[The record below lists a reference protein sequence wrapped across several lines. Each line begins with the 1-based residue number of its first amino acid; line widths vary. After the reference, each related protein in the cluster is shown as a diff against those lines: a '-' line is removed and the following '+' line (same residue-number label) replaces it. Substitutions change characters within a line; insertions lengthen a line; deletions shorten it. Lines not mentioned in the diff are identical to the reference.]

1 MRLRSTERARSIQI
15 NSSRDSSSRSPLSSS
30 ISSTPQFKSSMS
42 PPCWPRRRTAL
53 PPLGHSPYSLSSTS
67 TRTPSYRSTVCMLA
81 TASPSACTLPY
92 SSTVCMRATASPST
106 CPPLDS
112 STVCMR
118 VTVMTEA
125 RPRSHPRSVLSTTTT
140 NNN

>member
-1 MRLRSTERARSIQI
+1 
-15 NSSRDSSSRSPLSSS
+15 
-30 ISSTPQFKSSMS
+30 
-42 PPCWPRRRTAL
+42 
-53 PPLGHSPYSLSSTS
+53 
-67 TRTPSYRSTVCMLA
+67 
-81 TASPSACTLPY
+81 
-92 SSTVCMRATASPST
+92 MRATASPST